1 LEISVVR
8 KQILGDWERKILVAY
23 LKGERLKGYTALL
36 FHIRK
41 MGLKAIIDGCENDL
55 KILRQLA
62 VKEKGD
68 S

>member
-1 LEISVVR
+1 VVR

-23 LKGERLKGYTALL
+23 LKGERLKGYTYLL

-41 MGLKAIIDGCENDL
+41 MGLRAIIDGCENDL

-62 VKEKGD
+62 VKE
-68 S
+68 SSSS